1 MRTPTRVAYAGIICR
16 HHGKVDID
24 QHNYQQQMANT
35 SARWA
40 CPLCGDVAEFDDDR
54 YEQLHPEE

>member
-24 QHNYQQQMANT
+24 QHNYQQQIDDT
-35 SARWA
+35 SARWV